1 MYQQIKILEDNDKA
15 LCLSTITDY
24 TFASTN
30 SQVPLAYYELF
41 IASTTYP
48 IMFTKTKDGNYNA
61 LAFLSLKSGT
71 NLYIS
76 SSNSYEENVYKPAF
90 FTNFPFIYATDNST
104 LTLAYDTNSGL
115 LDKKIGQPLFNKQ
128 GEPTDILKSK
138 IEKLN
143 QYQNGMQEISEII
156 RLLDEAGV
164 LITATEPLYF
174 GESYL
179 DVKGFMYID
188 EEKLNNLPEA
198 TLLSLTQKG
207 AYKGAI
213 AQLISL
219 NNFERLVHK
228 QNTQGN

>member
-1 MYQQIKILEDNDKA
+1 MYQQIKILENDDKT
-15 LCLSTITDY
+15 LCLSAITNY
-24 TFASTN
+24 AFASTH

-41 IASTTYP
+41 TASTTYP
-48 IMFTKTKDGNYNA
+48 IMFTKTKDGSYNA
-61 LAFLSLKSGT
+61 LAFLSLKSGI

-90 FTNFPFIYATDNST
+90 FTNFPFIYATDNNT
-104 LTLAYDTNSGL
+104 LTLAYDTDSDL
-115 LDKKIGQPLFNKQ
+115 LDKKVGEPLFNKQ
-128 GEPTDILKSK
+128 GEPTTLLKTK
-138 IEKLN
+138 IEELN
-143 QYQNGMQEISEII
+143 RYHNGVQEISEVI
-156 RLLDEAGV
+156 RLLDDASV
-164 LITATEPLYF
+164 LITATEPLCF

-179 DVKGFMYID
+179 DLKGFMYID
-188 EEKLNNLPEA
+188 EVKLNSLPKA

-207 AYKGAI
+207 AYKAAI